1 MLVTATALA
10 LVVLQGSGDK
20 PKLLLQDLA
29 AGEGV
34 DASVASGLT
43 RSIAVELTRRGV
55 HDLVTSADVVTLL
68 GVERQKQLM
77 GCEEAQSCFAELSGA
92 LGTRFVMTGG
102 ITRMGSAWQLTLQTV
117 DSTNA
122 RAVGR
127 AVQLAP
133 DVGQLAE
140 AVPLLVADAAGLPR
154 PKEPSR
160 IGPALMAGGGFAVLV
175 AGGGILL
182 TSIFKENEVTREL
195 QLAQSTPSLLR
206 PAASYD
212 SDAHLVVT
220 ERVIAGVTLGVGAA
234 LAAGGLLWL
243 WLTGSSPTAV
253 ALAPVP
259 GGAAFAFAG
268 SWP

>member
-1 MLVTATALA
+1 MLVTAAALA
-10 LVVLQGSGDK
+10 LVLQGSGDR
-20 PKLLLQDLA
+20 PKLLLQDLT

-34 DASVASGLT
+34 DASVARGLT
-43 RSIAVELTRRGV
+43 AAIAKELSQRAV

-77 GCEEAQSCFAELSGA
+77 GCDEAASCFAELSGA
-92 LGTRFVMTGG
+92 LGTRFIMTGG
-102 ITRMGSAWQLTLQTV
+102 VTRMGSTWQLTLQTV

-133 DVGQLAE
+133 DLGTLAE
-140 AVPLLVADAAGLPR
+140 AVPLLVSDAAGLQR

-160 IGPALMAGGGFAVLV
+160 VGPALMAGAGFAVVV
-175 AGGGILL
+175 AGAGVLL

-195 QLAQSTPSLLR
+195 ELAQGTPSLLR
-206 PAASYD
+206 PAASYE

-220 ERVIAGVTLGVGAA
+220 ERAIAGVTLGIGAA
-234 LAAGGLLWL
+234 LAAGGLVWL
-243 WLTGSSPTAV
+243 WLTGSHPTAV
-253 ALAPVP
+253 ALAPLP